1 MNTNSSKSSKL
12 IASIPLVIYNKD
24 SKIKIGKINDT
35 LDTEKC
41 LLTKEQQTKNYKLIE
56 KKQKFEIKFTG
67 SLLAEQ
73 SSKYF
78 IFKFNEETKKI
89 EGFPGDDWWTF
100 KKDIQY
106 NTMSLEEAEERLK
119 AKSGFTDY
127 IRNKGSVV
135 KGSKKEKVFKEEKET
150 GIKLTRLNDEDEEIL
165 DEVKTFVFERE
176 QKSEEDREEDIDPEL
191 KDIPSDIE
199 EVFMGKVKDKD
210 EAFGEP
216 AIDDEID
223 EEESES
229 SDGFFGKKDEESDD
243 VDVSEELSSIIEKDE
258 SMVDDEISQSKI
270 KQNEYIGNKRRG
282 EEMNNFSENL
292 KKQKTASEMED
303 VLDNLF
309 AKNKRMT
316 YEKIVRELIRLNFKQ
331 EHVGISL
338 PLILSRSYGKYSQ
351 GGENFYFKKSFGEK

>member
-1 MNTNSSKSSKL
+1 MNTNSNKSSKL

-41 LLTKEQQTKNYKLIE
+41 ILTKEQQTKNYKLIE
-56 KKQKFEIKFTG
+56 KKQRSEIKYTG
-67 SLLAEQ
+67 NLLAEQ

-127 IRNKGSVV
+127 IRNKGLVL

-150 GIKLTRLNDEDEEIL
+150 GIKLTRLNDEDEDIL
-165 DEVKTFVFERE
+165 DEVKPHVFERE

-199 EVFMGKVKDKD
+199 EVFMGKIKDKD
-210 EAFGEP
+210 KAFGDP
-216 AIDDEID
+216 AIDDDID

-243 VDVSEELSSIIEKDE
+243 VDVSEELSSIIENI
-258 SMVDDEISQSKI
+258 SMHEDNTSQSKI
-270 KQNEYIGNKRRG
+270 KQNDCIGNKRRG
-282 EEMNNFSENL
+282 EEMNNFSENV
-292 KKQKTASEMED
+292 KKQKTASEMDD

-331 EHVGISL
+331 EQIGLSL